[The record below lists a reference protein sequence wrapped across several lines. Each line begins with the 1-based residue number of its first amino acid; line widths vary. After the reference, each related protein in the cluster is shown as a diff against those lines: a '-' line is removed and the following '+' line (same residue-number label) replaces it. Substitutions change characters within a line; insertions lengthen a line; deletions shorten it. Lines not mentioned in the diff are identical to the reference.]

1 MSLRNRLLLILGG
14 TFIVLWSLAALWL
27 LGDLRREVTV
37 ALDERLASSARMVA
51 GLLEQLPKPLPSHS
65 ANPLSAIEMGVESGL
80 VCQVRSLRGEVLVR
94 TPNMPHATLAEH
106 SVGFHEISI
115 GNERWRS
122 FTLKRQHLWVTTA
135 DRIDE
140 RETLQ

>member
-27 LGDLRREVTV
+27 LGDLRREVNV

-51 GLLEQLPKPLPSHS
+51 GLLEQLPQPLLSSP
-65 ANPLSAIEMGVESGL
+65 NPLTAMELGLESGL

-94 TPNMPHATLAEH
+94 TPNMPNQNMLEKGAMPSIFTGLRTYKLARTNI
-106 SVGFHEISI
+106 SVVSPGRAEM
-115 GNERWRS
+115 W
-122 FTLKRQHLWVTTA
+122 
-135 DRIDE
+135 
-140 RETLQ
+140 